1 MRQLDVLFRRL
12 SNDWHDRAVRR
23 SRIWRAVARAAVLA
37 LPLAVSPHRAAA
49 DEPVDT
55 AIIFAVDQSA
65 SIDRDIA
72 RLQLSGHVEALRSA
86 EVARAIASGLIGC
99 IAISYIEWSSAGKL
113 ETVLPW
119 TRVCSAADTAS
130 AADLIQEQGNDGLE
144 PRGRGRTSISY
155 AIDVAGLLLG
165 SYPGQAARK
174 VIDISTNGTNNDGLP
189 VSESRA
195 KALELG
201 HIVNGIAVS
210 LTEPGVTDDLP
221 GYLERNVITGA
232 GSFVVAPRRPEDYAT
247 AIRRKLVLE
256 ISDGRKPARVLHANT
271 ELPWTF
277 R

>member
-1 MRQLDVLFRRL
+1 MAALL
-12 SNDWHDRAVRR
+12 STQV
-23 SRIWRAVARAAVLA
+23 
-37 LPLAVSPHRAAA
+37 AAA
-49 DEPVDT
+49 EEAVDT

-72 RLQLSGHVEALRSA
+72 RLQLSGHVEALRSP
-86 EVARAIASGLIGC
+86 EVARAIASGPIGC
-99 IAISYIEWSSAGKL
+99 IAISYIEWSSAGRL

-119 TRVCSAADTAS
+119 TRVCSAADAAS
-130 AADLIQEQGNDGLE
+130 AADLIQKQGNDGLE
-144 PRGRGRTSISY
+144 QRGRGRTSISY

-195 KALELG
+195 MALELG

-221 GYLERNVITGA
+221 GYLEHNVIAGA
-232 GSFVVAPRRPEDYAT
+232 GSFVVAPSRPEDYAM

-256 ISDGRKPARVLHANT
+256 ISDGREPAGVLHASC
-271 ELPWTF
+271 ELPRTI